1 MRPSSTKSSPSS
13 GSITFVSASSTS
25 SGVTM
30 GLSVAARFV
39 YLPRIVS
46 FTEQPAVLRCCGDE
60 DIATQGCRR
69 AALSRA
75 LAARTDVVVDLRELT
90 FADSS
95 LMLDLAIV
103 ARRLRMA
110 GRHLHLRNAQP
121 QVWRVIEMVGV
132 NRLPGVVAVGQTP
145 VAARL

>member
-1 MRPSSTKSSPSS
+1 
-13 GSITFVSASSTS
+13 
-25 SGVTM
+25 
-30 GLSVAARFV
+30 
-39 YLPRIVS
+39 
-46 FTEQPAVLRCCGDE
+46 VLRCCGDE

-103 ARRLRMA
+103 ARRLRIS
-110 GRHLHLRNAQP
+110 GRRLHLRNAQP
-121 QVWRVIEMVGV
+121 QVWRVIETVGV
-132 NRLPGVVAVGQTP
+132 NRLPGVVADGQRAVP
-145 VAARL
+145 A

>member
-1 MRPSSTKSSPSS
+1 
-13 GSITFVSASSTS
+13 
-25 SGVTM
+25 
-30 GLSVAARFV
+30 
-39 YLPRIVS
+39 
-46 FTEQPAVLRCCGDE
+46 VLRCCGDE

-95 LMLDLAIV
+95 LMLDLAMV

-110 GRHLHLRNAQP
+110 GRRLHLCDAQP
-121 QVWRVIEMVGV
+121 QVWRVIEIVGV
-132 NRLPGVVAVGQTP
+132 NRLPGVVAERRPIVP
-145 VAARL
+145 A

>member
-1 MRPSSTKSSPSS
+1 M
-13 GSITFVSASSTS
+13 
-25 SGVTM
+25 
-30 GLSVAARFV
+30 
-39 YLPRIVS
+39 
-46 FTEQPAVLRCCGDE
+46 LRCCGDE

-110 GRHLHLRNAQP
+110 GRRLHLRNAQP
-121 QVWRVIEMVGV
+121 QVRRVIEVVGV
-132 NRLPGVVAVGQTP
+132 NRLPGVVADGHTP
-145 VAARL
+145 VPA

>member
-1 MRPSSTKSSPSS
+1 M
-13 GSITFVSASSTS
+13 
-25 SGVTM
+25 
-30 GLSVAARFV
+30 
-39 YLPRIVS
+39 
-46 FTEQPAVLRCCGDE
+46 LRCCGDE

-75 LAARTDVVVDLRELT
+75 LAARTDVVVDLGELT

-110 GRHLHLRNAQP
+110 GRRLHLRNAQP
-121 QVWRVIEMVGV
+121 QVWRVIEVVGV
-132 NRLPGVVAVGQTP
+132 HRLPGVVADP
-145 VAARL
+145 HSPIPA

>member
-1 MRPSSTKSSPSS
+1 
-13 GSITFVSASSTS
+13 
-25 SGVTM
+25 
-30 GLSVAARFV
+30 
-39 YLPRIVS
+39 
-46 FTEQPAVLRCCGDE
+46 VLRCCGDE

-110 GRHLHLRNAQP
+110 GRRLHLRNAQP
-121 QVWRVIEMVGV
+121 QVWRVIEVVGV
-132 NRLPGVVAVGQTP
+132 NRLPGVVADGHTP
-145 VAARL
+145 VPA

>member
-1 MRPSSTKSSPSS
+1 
-13 GSITFVSASSTS
+13 
-25 SGVTM
+25 
-30 GLSVAARFV
+30 
-39 YLPRIVS
+39 
-46 FTEQPAVLRCCGDE
+46 VLRCCGDE

-90 FADSS
+90 FADTS

-110 GRHLHLRNAQP
+110 GRRLHLRSAQP
-121 QVWRVIEMVGV
+121 QVWRVIELVGV
-132 NRLPGVVAVGQTP
+132 HRLPGVVADRHAP
-145 VAARL
+145 VHA

>member
-1 MRPSSTKSSPSS
+1 
-13 GSITFVSASSTS
+13 
-25 SGVTM
+25 
-30 GLSVAARFV
+30 
-39 YLPRIVS
+39 
-46 FTEQPAVLRCCGDE
+46 VLRCCGDE

-75 LAARTDVVVDLRELT
+75 LAARTDVVVDLGELT

-110 GRHLHLRNAQP
+110 GRRLHLRNAQP
-121 QVWRVIEMVGV
+121 QVWRVIEIVGV
-132 NRLPGVVAVGQTP
+132 HRLPGVVLDGHTP
-145 VAARL
+145 ALA

>member
-1 MRPSSTKSSPSS
+1 M
-13 GSITFVSASSTS
+13 
-25 SGVTM
+25 
-30 GLSVAARFV
+30 
-39 YLPRIVS
+39 
-46 FTEQPAVLRCCGDE
+46 LRCCGDE

-75 LAARTDVVVDLRELT
+75 LAARTDVVVDLGELT

-110 GRHLHLRNAQP
+110 GRRLHLRNAQP
-121 QVWRVIEMVGV
+121 QVWRVIEIVGV
-132 NRLPGVVAVGQTP
+132 HRLPGVVLDPQSPIPA
-145 VAARL
+145 

>member
-1 MRPSSTKSSPSS
+1 
-13 GSITFVSASSTS
+13 
-25 SGVTM
+25 
-30 GLSVAARFV
+30 
-39 YLPRIVS
+39 
-46 FTEQPAVLRCCGDE
+46 VLRCCGDE

-75 LAARTDVVVDLRELT
+75 LAARTDVVVDLGELT

-110 GRHLHLRNAQP
+110 GRRLHLRNAQP
-121 QVWRVIEMVGV
+121 QVWRVIEIVGV
-132 NRLPGVVAVGQTP
+132 HRLPGVVLDPQSPIPA
-145 VAARL
+145 

>member
-1 MRPSSTKSSPSS
+1 
-13 GSITFVSASSTS
+13 
-25 SGVTM
+25 
-30 GLSVAARFV
+30 
-39 YLPRIVS
+39 
-46 FTEQPAVLRCCGDE
+46 VLRCCGDE

-75 LAARTDVVVDLRELT
+75 LAARTDVVVDLGELT

-110 GRHLHLRNAQP
+110 GRRLHLRNAQP
-121 QVWRVIEMVGV
+121 QVWRVIEIVGV
-132 NRLPGVVAVGQTP
+132 HRLPGVVLDPQSP
-145 VAARL
+145 VAA